1 MLCLLSYVPMRA
13 QQSVLAAGGS
23 LSRSGVACTVS
34 IGEVFTSLYLPS
46 ARPSLAFGV
55 TRPATKDEMTANGNT
70 DNGGDDDDDDDGGNN
85 NGNGDDDDDNG
96 NNGNGDDDDGGNGS
110 GNNGNGNGDDDDGT
124 AISPVESTPVIQAR
138 YDPPTQSVCI
148 RFGTAAHMPRT
159 CRVYAL
165 NGALRQTATLP
176 DSPESAVSLSGMASG
191 FYLLHISAGNDLLT
205 TKIIKQ

>member
-1 MLCLLSYVPMRA
+1 MSKKISYSVCIMLCLLSYVPIRA

-34 IGEVFTSLYLPS
+34 IGEVFTNLYLPS

-70 DNGGDDDDDDDGGNN
+70 DNGDDD
-85 NGNGDDDDDNG
+85 
-96 NNGNGDDDDGGNGS
+96 NGS

-124 AISPVESTPVIQAR
+124 AISPVESAPVIQAR
-138 YDPPTQSVCI
+138 YDPPTQSVRI
-148 RFGTAAHMPRT
+148 RFGTTAHMPRT